1 MSPRWIACL
10 TLTALVAG
18 ACGDAPKPVDSARP
32 TPTAAPAG
40 HSADDGHDHAA
51 HAGGSPAWSGE
62 ILLRG
67 ARAES
72 DEGVLM
78 VSLVSTGQRM
88 PIMTYRIGLKG
99 QAPAADGERRVPF
112 RLDASN
118 NMLGGAP
125 PPELEGT
132 PLSLS
137 VRFDQDGV
145 VETREGDVTV
155 AHPVG
160 WGGEGIEIV
169 VGG

>member
-1 MSPRWIACL
+1 MHTRRIACL
-10 TLTALVAG
+10 TLTALLAA
-18 ACGDAPKPVDSARP
+18 ACGDAPRPVER
-32 TPTAAPAG
+32 TPPPVAAAPSG

-62 ILLRG
+62 IVLRG

-88 PIMTYRIGLKG
+88 PRMTYRIGLKG
-99 QAPAADGERRVPF
+99 TPAAVDGERRVPF

-155 AHPVG
+155 AYPVG

-169 VGG
+169 IGG